1 MMRLDHVQVSCPPG
15 GEEVA
20 RAFYRDALGMTELEK
35 PPLLAARGGC
45 WFKDG
50 TAEVHIGV
58 EENFTPALKAHPALA
73 VDDLDALAET
83 LLAKGY
89 PVKWDNDTI
98 PGRRRFHTADG
109 HGNRVEIV

>member
-1 MMRLDHVQVSCPPG
+1 MRLDHVQVSCPPG

-45 WFKDG
+45 WFKEGD
-50 TAEVHIGV
+50 AEVHVGV
-58 EENFTPALKAHPALA
+58 EEDFSPALKAHPALA
-73 VDDLDALAET
+73 VDDLDQLAET
-83 LLAKGY
+83 LQNKGY
-89 PVKWDNDTI
+89 PVKWDNETI
-98 PGRRRFHTADG
+98 PGRRRFRTADG

>member
-1 MMRLDHVQVSCPPG
+1 MRLDHVQVSCPPG

-50 TAEVHIGV
+50 TAEVHVGV
-58 EENFTPALKAHPALA
+58 EEEFRPARRRIRRWRSTTWMR
-73 VDDLDALAET
+73 LAEK
-83 LLAKGY
+83 LAGLGY
-89 PVKWDNDTI
+89 PVKWDNETI

-109 HGNRVEIV
+109 HGNRIEIV

>member
-1 MMRLDHVQVSCPPG
+1 MRLDHVQVSCPPG

-45 WFKDG
+45 WFRDG
-50 TAEVHIGV
+50 DAELHIGI
-58 EENFTPALKAHPALA
+58 EENFTPAQKAHPALA
-73 VDDLDALAET
+73 VDDLDAVAKT
-83 LLAKGY
+83 LQDQGY
-89 PVKWDNDTI
+89 PVNWDNDTI

-109 HGNRVEIV
+109 HGNRIEIV

>member
-1 MMRLDHVQVSCPPG
+1 MRLDHVQVSCPPD

-20 RAFYRDALGMTELEK
+20 RAFYRDALGMAELEK

-50 TAEVHIGV
+50 TAEVHVGV
-58 EENFTPALKAHPALA
+58 EENFSPALKAHPALA

>member
-1 MMRLDHVQVSCPPG
+1 MRLDHVQVSCPPG

-20 RAFYRDALGMTELEK
+20 RAFYRDTLGMTELKK

-50 TAEVHIGV
+50 EAEVHVGV
-58 EENFTPALKAHPALA
+58 EEDFSPALKAHPALA

-83 LLAKGY
+83 LQANGY
-89 PVKWDNDTI
+89 PVKWDNETI

-109 HGNRVEIV
+109 HGNRIEIV

>member
-1 MMRLDHVQVSCPPG
+1 MRLDHVQVSCPPG

-50 TAEVHIGV
+50 TAEVHVGV
-58 EENFTPALKAHPALA
+58 EENFSPALKAHPALA

>member
-1 MMRLDHVQVSCPPG
+1 MRIDHVQVSCPAG

-35 PPLLAARGGC
+35 PPILAARGGC

-50 TAEVHIGV
+50 SAEVHVGV
-58 EENFTPALKAHPALA
+58 EENFRPAEKAHPALA
-73 VDDLDALAET
+73 VDDLDKCAQT
-83 LLAKGY
+83 LTDRGY
-89 PVKWDNDTI
+89 PVTWDNESI

-109 HGNRVEIV
+109 HGNRVEIL

>member
-1 MMRLDHVQVSCPPG
+1 MRLDHVQVSCPPG

-20 RAFYRDALGMTELEK
+20 RAFYRDALGMAELEK

-50 TAEVHIGV
+50 TAEVHVGV
-58 EENFTPALKAHPALA
+58 EENFSPALKAHPALA

-83 LLAKGY
+83 LLGKGY

>member
-1 MMRLDHVQVSCPPG
+1 VRLDHIQVSCPPG

-20 RAFYRDALGMTELEK
+20 RAFYRDALGMTELDK

-50 TAEVHIGV
+50 SAEVHVGV
-58 EENFTPALKAHPALA
+58 EEDFKPALKAHPALA
-73 VDDLDALAET
+73 VEDLDRVAER
-83 LLAKGY
+83 LSGLGF
-89 PVKWDNDTI
+89 PVKWDNETI

-109 HGNRVEIV
+109 HGNRVEIL

>member
-1 MMRLDHVQVSCPPG
+1 MRLDHVQVSCPPD

-35 PPLLAARGGC
+35 PPLLAVRGGC

-50 TAEVHIGV
+50 DAEVHVGV
-58 EENFTPALKAHPALA
+58 EEDFAPALKAHPALA
-73 VDDLDALAET
+73 VDDLDAVAET

-98 PGRRRFHTADG
+98 PGRRRFHTTDG

>member
-1 MMRLDHVQVSCPPG
+1 MRLDHVQVSCPPG
-15 GEEVA
+15 GEDVA
-20 RAFYRDALGMTELEK
+20 RAFYRDSLGMTELDK
-35 PPLLAARGGC
+35 PPLLAVRGGC

-50 TAEVHIGV
+50 PAEVHVGV
-58 EENFTPALKAHPALA
+58 EENFSPALKAHPALA

-89 PVKWDNDTI
+89 PVNWDNETI

>member
-1 MMRLDHVQVSCPPG
+1 MRLDHVQVSCPPG

-45 WFKDG
+45 WFKAG
-50 TAEVHIGV
+50 TAEVHVGV
-58 EENFTPALKAHPALA
+58 EENFSPALKAHPALA
-73 VDDLDALAET
+73 VDDLDALAEA
-83 LLAKGY
+83 LQGKGY